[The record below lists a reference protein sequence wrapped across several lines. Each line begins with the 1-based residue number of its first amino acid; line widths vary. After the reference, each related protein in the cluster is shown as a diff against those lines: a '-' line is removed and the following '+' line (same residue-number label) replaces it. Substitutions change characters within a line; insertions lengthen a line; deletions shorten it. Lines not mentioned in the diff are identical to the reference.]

1 MLTKKINIELTLAEE
16 AIARTDL
23 NPVLRLMNTSN
34 HLGHVQG
41 ILEVIEMNNL
51 KAFVATFEEIRD
63 RIDKILEQEDEIY
76 RKLR

>member
-1 MLTKKINIELTLAEE
+1 MLIKKINRELTLAEE

-34 HLGHVQG
+34 HLGYVQG

-51 KAFVATFEEIRD
+51 KAFVATFEEISD

>member
-1 MLTKKINIELTLAEE
+1 MITKKINRELTLAEE

-34 HLGHVQG
+34 HLGYVQG

-51 KAFVATFEEIRD
+51 KAFVATFEEISD